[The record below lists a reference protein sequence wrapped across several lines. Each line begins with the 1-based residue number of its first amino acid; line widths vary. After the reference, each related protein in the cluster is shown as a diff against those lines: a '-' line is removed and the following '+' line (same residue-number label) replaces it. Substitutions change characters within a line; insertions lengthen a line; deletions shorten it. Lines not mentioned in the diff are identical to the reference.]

1 MTKAQAQRM
10 YEDVSFLT
18 QLRPF
23 RNYENLESLAA
34 VVNYLKEELKL
45 LNQGFFEQ
53 KWMAEGNEYTN
64 LIHSYQP
71 NRTKRLIM
79 GAHYDVCG
87 DQPGADDNGSAV
99 AGLIET
105 IRLVYENNL
114 ELDYGIDF
122 VFYCLE
128 EPPFFGTEEMGSY
141 VHAKSVSKNKENII
155 GMICYEMIGY
165 FSDKRGSQGF
175 PHPALKL
182 LYPSTA
188 NFIMTVGVPE
198 YKAFNKMIHDGMKK
212 GSEIKV
218 CHFAH
223 SLGRSL
229 AGMSDQRNYWK
240 FGIPALMIN
249 DTSMMRNSNYHKM
262 SDDIE
267 TLDFDKMSQV
277 IDSMMR
283 CLTRI
288 KVS

>member
-1 MTKAQAQRM
+1 MNRAQAQRM

-23 RNYENLESLAA
+23 RNYENLESLTA
-34 VVNYLKEELKL
+34 VVNYLKKELGL
-45 LNQGFFEQ
+45 LSQGFFEQ

-64 LIHSYQP
+64 LIHLYQP
-71 NRTKRLIM
+71 NKTKRLII

-141 VHAKSVSKNKENII
+141 VHAKSVSNNKENII

-165 FSDKRGSQGF
+165 FSDKKGSQGF

-198 YKAFNKMIHDGMKK
+198 YDKFNQMIYNGMKK
-212 GSEIKV
+212 DSEISV
-218 CHFAH
+218 YHFGH

-249 DTSMMRNSNYHKM
+249 DTSFERNPNYHKM
-262 SDDIE
+262 TDDIE
-267 TLDFDKMSQV
+267 TLDFDRMSQV
-277 IDSMMR
+277 IDSMLR

-288 KVS
+288 KVP

>member
-53 KWMAEGNEYTN
+53 KWMAEGNDYTN

-71 NRTKRLIM
+71 NKTKRLIM

-128 EPPFFGTEEMGSY
+128 EPPFYGTQDMGSY
-141 VHAKSVSKNKENII
+141 VHAKSVAYNKENII

-165 FSDKRGSQGF
+165 FSEEKGSQNL
-175 PHPALKL
+175 PHPALAL
-182 LYPSTA
+182 LYPTVG
-188 NFIMTVGVPE
+188 NFIMTVGIPE

-212 GSEIKV
+212 DSEVKV
-218 CHFAH
+218 YHFAH
-223 SLGRSL
+223 ELGRPL
-229 AGMSDQRNYWK
+229 AEMSDQRNYWE
-240 FGIPALMIN
+240 FDIPALMIN

-267 TLDFDKMSQV
+267 TLDFGKMSKV
-277 IDSMMR
+277 IDSILR

>member
-1 MTKAQAQRM
+1 MEKAQAQRM

-18 QLRPF
+18 RLSPF
-23 RNYENLESLAA
+23 RNYENLESLEA
-34 VVNYLKEELKL
+34 VVNYLKEELELFSLDCAK
-45 LNQGFFEQ
+45 QH
-53 KWMAEGNEYTN
+53 WMAEGNQYTN

-71 NRTKRLIM
+71 QKKKRLIM

-99 AGLIET
+99 AGLLET
-105 IRLVYENNL
+105 IRLIYENKL

-141 VHAKSVSKNKENII
+141 IHAKSIAKNKENII

-165 FSDKRGSQGF
+165 FSDEKGSQGF

-198 YKAFNKMIHDGMKK
+198 YKAFNEMIYKGMKK
-212 GSEIKV
+212 GSEIGV
-218 CHFAH
+218 YDF
-223 SLGRSL
+223 SLEQGRQL

-240 FGIPALMIN
+240 FNIPALMIN

-262 SDDIE
+262 TDDID
-267 TLDFDKMSQV
+267 TLDFEKMSEV
-277 IDSMMR
+277 INSMIR
-283 CLTRI
+283 CLKSI
-288 KVS
+288 K

>member
-1 MTKAQAQRM
+1 MNRAQAQRM
-10 YEDVSFLT
+10 YEDMSFLT

-34 VVNYLKEELKL
+34 VVNYLKEELGL
-45 LNQGFFEQ
+45 LSQGFFEQ

-64 LIHSYQP
+64 LIHLYQP
-71 NRTKRLIM
+71 NKTKRLIM

-141 VHAKSVSKNKENII
+141 VHAKSVSNNKENII

-165 FSDKRGSQGF
+165 FSDKKGSQGF

-198 YKAFNKMIHDGMKK
+198 YKAFNKMIYDGMKK

-240 FGIPALMIN
+240 FDIPALMIN
-249 DTSMMRNSNYHKM
+249 DTSFERNPNYHKM
-262 SDDIE
+262 TDDIE
-267 TLDFDKMSQV
+267 TLDFDRMSQV

-288 KVS
+288 KAS

>member
-1 MTKAQAQRM
+1 MNRAQAQRM
-10 YEDVSFLT
+10 YEDVRFLA

-23 RNYENLESLAA
+23 RNYENLESLEA
-34 VVNYLKEELKL
+34 VVNYLKEELRL
-45 LNQGFFEQ
+45 IGVGFYDQ
-53 KWMAEGNEYTN
+53 KWMVDGNEYTN

-71 NRTKRLIM
+71 EKRKRLIM

-105 IRLVYENNL
+105 IRLLYENNL
-114 ELDYGIDF
+114 ELEYGIDF

-128 EPPFFGTEEMGSY
+128 EPPYFGTHDMGSY
-141 VHAKSVSKNKENII
+141 VHAQSVAENKENII

-165 FSDKRGSQGF
+165 FSDEKGSQGF
-175 PHPALKL
+175 PHPVLKL
-182 LYPSTA
+182 LYPSKA

-198 YKAFNKMIHDGMKK
+198 YEKFNQMIYKGMKK
-212 GSEIKV
+212 GSEIGV
-218 CHFAH
+218 YHFAH
-223 SLGRSL
+223 ELGRPL

-249 DTSMMRNSNYHKM
+249 DTSFERNPHYHKI

-267 TLDFDKMSQV
+267 TLDFDRMSQV

-288 KVS
+288 EVS

>member
-1 MTKAQAQRM
+1 MF
-10 YEDVSFLT
+10 EDVNFLT
-18 QLRPF
+18 RLRPF
-23 RNYENLESLAA
+23 RNYENLESLEA
-34 VVNYLKEELKL
+34 VVNYLKEELELFSLDFSK
-45 LNQGFFEQ
+45 QQ
-53 KWMAEGNEYTN
+53 WMAEGNQYTN

-71 NRTKRLIM
+71 DNKKRLIM

-105 IRLVYENNL
+105 IRLLNENNL

-141 VHAKSVSKNKENII
+141 IHAKSVSKNKENII

-165 FSDKRGSQGF
+165 FSDERSSQGF

-198 YKAFNKMIHDGMKK
+198 YKAFNQMIFKGMKK
-212 GSEIKV
+212 GSQIKV

-249 DTSMMRNSNYHKM
+249 DTSFERNPNYHKM
-262 SDDIE
+262 SDDID
-267 TLDFDKMSQV
+267 TLDFEKMSEV
-277 IDSMMR
+277 INSMMR
-283 CLTRI
+283 CLKSI
-288 KVS
+288 KC

>member
-1 MTKAQAQRM
+1 M
-10 YEDVSFLT
+10 YEDVRFLT

-23 RNYENLESLAA
+23 RNYENLESLEA
-34 VVNYLKEELKL
+34 VVNYLKEELSL
-45 LNQGFFEQ
+45 IGVGFYDQ
-53 KWMAEGNEYTN
+53 KWMVDGNEYTN

-71 NRTKRLIM
+71 EKKKRLIM

-105 IRLVYENNL
+105 IRLLFENNL
-114 ELDYGIDF
+114 ELEYGIDF

-128 EPPFFGTEEMGSY
+128 EPPYFGTQDMGSY
-141 VHAKSVSKNKENII
+141 VHAQSVAENKDNII

-165 FSDKRGSQGF
+165 FSDEKGSQGF
-175 PHPALKL
+175 SSPALKL

-188 NFIMTVGVPE
+188 NFIMTVGVRSMRKFNQMI
-198 YKAFNKMIHDGMKK
+198 YKGMKK
-212 GSEIKV
+212 GSEIGV
-218 CHFAH
+218 YHFAH

-249 DTSMMRNSNYHKM
+249 DTSFERNPHYHKM
-262 SDDIE
+262 SDDIK
-267 TLDFDKMSQV
+267 TLDFDRMSQV

-288 KVS
+288 KAS

>member
-1 MTKAQAQRM
+1 MIKAQAQRM

-45 LNQGFFEQ
+45 LSLGFFEQ

-71 NRTKRLIM
+71 SNTRRLIM

-105 IRLVYENNL
+105 IRLLYENNL

-128 EPPFFGTEEMGSY
+128 EPPFFNTEEMGSY

-198 YKAFNKMIHDGMKK
+198 YKEFNQMIYKGMKK

-223 SLGRSL
+223 SLGRRL

-249 DTSMMRNSNYHKM
+249 DTSFERNPHYHKLT
-262 SDDIE
+262 DDID
-267 TLDFDKMSQV
+267 TLDFDRMSQV
-277 IDSMMR
+277 IDSMLR

-288 KVS
+288 TVK

>member
-1 MTKAQAQRM
+1 MNKAQAQRM
-10 YEDVSFLT
+10 YEDVRFLT

-23 RNYENLESLAA
+23 RNYENLESLEA
-34 VVNYLKEELKL
+34 VVNYLKEELRL
-45 LNQGFFEQ
+45 IGVGFYDQ
-53 KWMAEGNEYTN
+53 KWMVDGNEYTN

-71 NRTKRLIM
+71 EKKKRLIM

-105 IRLVYENNL
+105 IRLLYENNL
-114 ELDYGIDF
+114 ELEYGIDF

-128 EPPFFGTEEMGSY
+128 EPPYFGTHDMGSY
-141 VHAKSVSKNKENII
+141 VHAQSVAENKENII

-165 FSDKRGSQGF
+165 FSDKKGSQGF

-198 YKAFNKMIHDGMKK
+198 YEEFNQMIYKGMKK
-212 GSEIKV
+212 GSEIGV
-218 CHFAH
+218 YHFAH

-240 FGIPALMIN
+240 FEIPALMIN
-249 DTSMMRNSNYHKM
+249 DTSFERNPHYHKM
-262 SDDIE
+262 SDDIK
-267 TLDFDKMSQV
+267 TLDFDRMSQV
-277 IDSMMR
+277 IDSMIR
-283 CLTRI
+283 CLTSI
-288 KVS
+288 EVC

>member
-1 MTKAQAQRM
+1 M
-10 YEDVSFLT
+10 
-18 QLRPF
+18 
-23 RNYENLESLAA
+23 
-34 VVNYLKEELKL
+34 VNYLKEELGL
-45 LNQGFFEQ
+45 LSQGFSEQ

-71 NRTKRLIM
+71 NKTKRLIM

-105 IRLVYENNL
+105 IRLLYENNL

-165 FSDKRGSQGF
+165 FSDKKGSQGF

-198 YKAFNKMIHDGMKK
+198 YDKFNQMIYKGMKK
-212 GSEIKV
+212 GSEIGV
-218 CHFAH
+218 YHFAH

-249 DTSMMRNSNYHKM
+249 DTSFERNPHYHKM

-277 IDSMMR
+277 IDSMLR
-283 CLTRI
+283 CLMRI
-288 KVS
+288 KAS

>member
-1 MTKAQAQRM
+1 MEKAQAQRM

-18 QLRPF
+18 RLRPF
-23 RNYENLESLAA
+23 RNYENLESLEA
-34 VVNYLKEELKL
+34 VVNYLKEELELFSLDNAK
-45 LNQGFFEQ
+45 QH
-53 KWMAEGNEYTN
+53 WMAEGNQYTN

-71 NRTKRLIM
+71 QKKKRLIM

-99 AGLIET
+99 AGLLET
-105 IRLVYENNL
+105 IRLIYENKL

-141 VHAKSVSKNKENII
+141 IHAKSIAKNKENII

-165 FSDKRGSQGF
+165 FSDEKGSQGF

-198 YKAFNKMIHDGMKK
+198 YKAFNEMIYKGMKK
-212 GSEIKV
+212 GSEIGV
-218 CHFAH
+218 YDF
-223 SLGRSL
+223 SLEQGRQL

-240 FGIPALMIN
+240 FNIPALMIN

-262 SDDIE
+262 TDDID
-267 TLDFDKMSQV
+267 TLDFEKMSEV
-277 IDSMMR
+277 INSMIR
-283 CLTRI
+283 CLKSI
-288 KVS
+288 K